1 MTEKGERETNGKTM
15 MLLHPLGLGNVEVL
29 NSFLN
34 GGQLLEVFNVCFHF
48 FPNLFTH
55 VHKTDSGLL

>member
-1 MTEKGERETNGKTM
+1 MTEKGERETNGETM
-15 MLLHPLGLGNVEVL
+15 MLLHTLGLGNVEVL
-29 NSFLN
+29 NSVLN
-34 GGQLLEVFNVCFHF
+34 GCQLLEIFNVCFHF

>member
-15 MLLHPLGLGNVEVL
+15 MLLYTLGLGNVEVL
-29 NSFLN
+29 NSVLN
-34 GGQLLEVFNVCFHF
+34 GCQLLEIFNVCFHF